1 MEVAVV
7 SLQKALSGL
16 LVVLVCVAV
25 AGCGGS
31 VKRVNVTGK
40 ILDGGTPLAL
50 TGRDYQEGA
59 ASVEV
64 RFCPDDEALVAL
76 LEKLPLSLSARAKL
90 DGTFVIDGGDGKG
103 IPVGKYKVALTNRNT
118 NVDRRNP
125 AAGQGDVWGGKFA
138 ADKTP
143 FKFDIQEPQEIV
155 LDIAQAAAPAAKP

>member
-1 MEVAVV
+1 VV
-7 SLQKALSGL
+7 LLQKALSGL

-25 AGCGGS
+25 VGCGGS
-31 VKRVNVTGK
+31 VKRVTVTGK
-40 ILDGGTPLAL
+40 IVDGGKPLAL

-64 RFCPDDEALVAL
+64 RFYPDDEALVAL
-76 LEKLPLSLSARAKL
+76 LEKLPVSLSASAKQ

-103 IPVGKYKVALTNRNT
+103 IPVGKYKVAVTNRNM
-118 NVDRRNP
+118 NADRRNP
-125 AAGQGDVWGGKFA
+125 AAGQGDVWGGKFS

-143 FKFDIQEPQEIV
+143 FKFDIQDAQEIV